1 MTFDFIDLGKL
12 RRGILY
18 AALLLLFL
26 GFQDLLFSH
35 VTVLGVRSM
44 FVPALVV
51 AVGLFEGGVW
61 GGVFGLFAGLLG
73 DWSFAENTVL
83 FTVLYPVLGFFSGML
98 AQFVVNRRFFSYFL
112 LSLAA
117 LALTAFCQMFRLL
130 FVSGAHYTALLQ
142 TAGLQTL
149 WSLPFTVPAYLACKT
164 LNRHHFD

>member
-1 MTFDFIDLGKL
+1 MSFDFIDLDKL

-26 GFQDLLFSH
+26 GFQDLLFSR
-35 VTVLGVRSM
+35 VAVLGVRSM

-83 FTVLYPVLGFFSGML
+83 FTVLYPMLGFFTGVL
-98 AQFVVNRRFFSYFL
+98 AQFLVNRRFFSYFL

-130 FVSGAHYTALLQ
+130 LVSGAHYAALLQ

-149 WSLPFTVPAYLACKT
+149 WSLPFTAPAYLACKA
-164 LNRHHFD
+164 LNRHRFD